1 MENRI
6 ESIGVNEQT
15 PREIVEELDRYI
27 VGQDEAKRSVA
38 IALRNRYRRSKVD
51 DAMREEI
58 SPKNILMIG
67 LRHSARKADYNLSAI
82 KTANLVGMRLEN
94 NALPHCH
101 LTIARNRGVAIF
113 AHGANRRASEFHAHC
128 FPPERGFFPAPM
140 HIIPQTAPIVTRFCL
155 KPAFP

>member
-1 MENRI
+1 MHSGIAAPHLRQRNRRAF
-6 ESIGVNEQT
+6 E
-15 PREIVEELDRYI
+15 
-27 VGQDEAKRSVA
+27 VA
-38 IALRNRYRRSKVD
+38 AALRQLFLKLIAQGKR
-51 DAMREEI
+51 I
-58 SPKNILMIG
+58 
-67 LRHSARKADYNLSAI
+67 RHSARKADYNLSAI